1 MSYLLLCFAVLCIL
15 LKANLWEDRYVH
27 KIVRLMTTS
36 QIISLL
42 VLILALGGSMLYYTF
57 QYVPITQ
64 SGSECVEATTALPLV
79 NTTTGMGMTAAINKC
94 E

>member
-27 KIVRLMTTS
+27 KIVRLMTMG
-36 QIISLL
+36 QVISLL

-57 QYVPITQ
+57 QYVPISQ
-64 SGSECVEATTALPLV
+64 SGSGCVEATALPLV

>member
-1 MSYLLLCFAVLCIL
+1 
-15 LKANLWEDRYVH
+15 
-27 KIVRLMTTS
+27 
-36 QIISLL
+36 
-42 VLILALGGSMLYYTF
+42 MLYYTF

-64 SGSECVEATTALPLV
+64 SGSECVEATTALPLI